1 MGNVIRQMGG
11 GKEFGLGAVNCG
23 KVTRKYMRELIII
36 IRVILV
42 SLCRLI

>member
-11 GKEFGLGAVNCG
+11 GEEFGLGAVNCG

-36 IRVILV
+36 RVILV